1 MAGYVSAVLA
11 IVRAELCGQETG
23 SFCDFFKVT
32 SCNFTPFYFFA
43 STKHCFFEMCLVRS
57 TVAKLCPNIHFDA
70 LDFSEY
76 RCEEVIGFFWRSVYF
91 PLTPALVYSGLV
103 LDGSTQSNQVV
114 MICQQGYYTQG
125 DDKVWTGVW
134 IQIVTNI
141 TEIYFTDVNKY
152 FLKHMLQID
161 TWIHSCKLTTLVKW

>member
-1 MAGYVSAVLA
+1 MYPPYWLLSVPSSVARRRAVSVIFL
-11 IVRAELCGQETG
+11 T
-23 SFCDFFKVT
+23 VT

-57 TVAKLCPNIHFDA
+57 TVAKLCPNIKFDA

-103 LDGSTQSNQVV
+103 LDGSTQSNKSWWYVS
-114 MICQQGYYTQG
+114 
-125 DDKVWTGVW
+125 KV
-134 IQIVTNI
+134 
-141 TEIYFTDVNKY
+141 
-152 FLKHMLQID
+152 
-161 TWIHSCKLTTLVKW
+161 TTLKVMTKYGRGCEYKLWQTLQKSTLQT